1 MFVAT
6 CLLARFGLQEKFE
19 FFNCKRVHSIENCME
34 PRFTLPYLILR
45 GVSSSGALR
54 QFCICFVV
62 CLEEGGGRFF
72 DQTVILTE
80 IGVCS

>member
-19 FFNCKRVHSIENCME
+19 FFNCKRVHSIENCM
-34 PRFTLPYLILR
+34 
-45 GVSSSGALR
+45 VSSSCALR
-54 QFCICFVV
+54 QFCICVVV